1 MVFVACWAALEMF
14 AHARDL
20 LVGVSVG
27 ELELDV
33 AVELVEA
40 PLACQL
46 RPRRSEEPGEEKA
59 VIGVVGWRHVIGC
72 ACTGRRPVRRAVSR
86 PRSLCRPVW
95 TVL

>member
-1 MVFVACWAALEMF
+1 VVFVACWAALEML

-40 PLACQL
+40 PLARQL
-46 RPRRSEEPGEEKA
+46 GPRRSEEPGEEKA
-59 VIGVVGWRHVIGC
+59 LIGGSRRGCPPVGQRRGQDASRHPFQR
-72 ACTGRRPVRRAVSR
+72 GRD
-86 PRSLCRPVW
+86 
-95 TVL
+95 